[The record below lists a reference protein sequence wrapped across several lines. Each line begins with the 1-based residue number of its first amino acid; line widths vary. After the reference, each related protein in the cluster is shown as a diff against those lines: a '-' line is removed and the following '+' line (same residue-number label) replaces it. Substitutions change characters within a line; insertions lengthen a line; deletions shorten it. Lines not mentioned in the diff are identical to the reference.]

1 MSKVRIL
8 FTRAFWLDSAER
20 AIKSFAQG
28 ALGAFGQDA
37 IGVDLFSAEL
47 HVIAG
52 AGAAMAVL
60 SLLTSVASARVDGIS
75 PASII
80 PPGA

>member
-1 MSKVRIL
+1 MSMVRIL

-28 ALGAFGQDA
+28 SLGAIGQDML
-37 IGVDLFSAEL
+37 GVDLFAAEL

-52 AGAAMAVL
+52 AGATMALL
-60 SLLTSVASARVDGIS
+60 SLLTSVASAKVDGIS
-75 PASII
+75 PASIL